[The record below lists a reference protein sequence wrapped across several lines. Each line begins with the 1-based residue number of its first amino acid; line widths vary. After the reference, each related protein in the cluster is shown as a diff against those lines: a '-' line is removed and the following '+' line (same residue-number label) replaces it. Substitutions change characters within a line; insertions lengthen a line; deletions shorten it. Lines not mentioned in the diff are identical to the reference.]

1 MLTGGRVVFPVLGT
15 EAYWL
20 GVQAGQLGP
29 AAALSL
35 TLVPPLAL
43 VLWALFRLV
52 DPPEERPR

>member
-1 MLTGGRVVFPVLGT
+1 VLGT